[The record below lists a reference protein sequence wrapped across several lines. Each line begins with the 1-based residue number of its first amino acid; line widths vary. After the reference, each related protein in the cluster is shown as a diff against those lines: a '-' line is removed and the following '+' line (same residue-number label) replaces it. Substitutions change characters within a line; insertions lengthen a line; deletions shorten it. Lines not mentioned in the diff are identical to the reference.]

1 MKMVK
6 AYLILIPIFF
16 LAILQGAFLKLNLV
30 LLIVLTWATF
40 RPPKEVIL
48 VAFVSGLLLDLAKG
62 MPLGLSSLLLLIAC
76 YLLLLYRRR
85 FDSLHPVFL
94 PISVF
99 LISNIYYLISN
110 YHWAWLESLIL
121 ALLALGM
128 RYLLVFFIG
137 RVDRG
142 QIKLQ

>member
-1 MKMVK
+1 MKP
-6 AYLILIPIFF
+6 YLILIPIFF

-48 VAFVSGLLLDLAKG
+48 VAFTSGLLLDLAKG
-62 MPLGLSSLLLLIAC
+62 MPLGLSSLLLLITC

-85 FDSLHPVFL
+85 FDSLHPIFL
-94 PISVF
+94 PIFVF
-99 LISNIYYLISN
+99 LISCFLSLIS
-110 YHWAWLESLIL
+110 YRHWLWLESLIL
-121 ALLALGM
+121 ALLALGI

-137 RVDRG
+137 RVSQG

>member
-1 MKMVK
+1 MKP
-6 AYLILIPIFF
+6 YLILIPIFL
-16 LAILQGAFLKLNLV
+16 LALFQGAFLKLNLV
-30 LLIVLTWATF
+30 LLLVLTWATF

-48 VAFVSGLLLDLAKG
+48 VAFSSGLLLDLAKG
-62 MPLGLSSLLLLIAC
+62 MPLGLSSLIFLVAS

-94 PISVF
+94 PIFVF
-99 LISNIYYLISN
+99 LASTFYSLIFN
-110 YHWAWLESLIL
+110 RHWLWLESLIL
-121 ALLALGM
+121 ALLALGV

-137 RVDRG
+137 RVGQG

>member
-1 MKMVK
+1 MKP
-6 AYLILIPIFF
+6 YLILIPIFF

-30 LLIVLTWATF
+30 LLLVLTWATF

-48 VAFVSGLLLDLAKG
+48 IAFTSGLLLDLAKG
-62 MPLGLSSLLLLIAC
+62 MPLGLSSLLLLITC

-94 PISVF
+94 PVFVF
-99 LISNIYYLISN
+99 LASVIYFLIFN
-110 YHWAWLESLIL
+110 RYWYWLESLIL
-121 ALLALGM
+121 ALLALGI

-137 RVDRG
+137 RVGQG